1 MNTWRW
7 KSMLA
12 VTLLI
17 GLVGCSGQGSAEMQA
32 LINQLQTSGAT
43 VVQASDGAEVPLT
56 GTEQSIK
63 VNGDVVDVY
72 MYESPQQANADAA
85 GIAPDGQQVSEG
97 VGSDHITMKIP
108 MAHSS
113 LHFYKKGLLIVF
125 YDGSNERVINF
136 LQSALGSQIAGS

>member
-7 KSMLA
+7 KSILA

-17 GLVGCSGQGSAEMQA
+17 GLVGCGGQESTEEQA
-32 LINQLQTSGAT
+32 LINQLQASGAT
-43 VVQASDGAEVPLT
+43 VVQTSDAPEWPLS

-72 MYESPQQANADAA
+72 VYESPQQANADAA
-85 GIAPDGQQVSEG
+85 GISPDGQQVREG

-125 YDGSNERVINF
+125 YDGSNERVIKF

>member
-32 LINQLQTSGAT
+32 LIHQLQTSGAT

-72 MYESPQQANADAA
+72 VYESPQQANADAA
-85 GIAPDGQQVSEG
+85 GISPDGQQVREG
-97 VGSDHITMKIP
+97 VGSDQITVKIP

-125 YDGSNERVINF
+125 YAGSNERVINF